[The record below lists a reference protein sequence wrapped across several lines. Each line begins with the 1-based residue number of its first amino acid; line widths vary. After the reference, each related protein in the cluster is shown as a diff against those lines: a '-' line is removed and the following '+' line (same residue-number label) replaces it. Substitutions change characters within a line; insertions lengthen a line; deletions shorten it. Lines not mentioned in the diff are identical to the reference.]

1 MAWIKT
7 VDLSSAGNK
16 LRTLYERVAGPN
28 SQIDNILQVHSLR
41 PHTLVGH
48 MTLYK
53 NVLHHAENELPKWY
67 LESIGVY
74 VSMLNKCDYCVEH
87 HKAGLDRLVGHHR
100 GNVLAEALARHRWP
114 TVEVEQVEFEER
126 GEQKFAAGLPYAKK
140 LTLAPH
146 SVQQVDALN
155 LREQGFSDGEVL
167 ELNQVIAYFN
177 YANRTVLGLGV
188 EIAGETLGLSPS
200 DEADEENWGH
210 QT

>member
-7 VDLSSAGNK
+7 IDLSSAGNK
-16 LRTLYERVAGPN
+16 LRTLYDRVAGPN

-41 PHTLVGH
+41 PHTLAGH

-126 GEQKFAAGLPYAKK
+126 GEQKFAAGLY
-140 LTLAPH
+140 
-146 SVQQVDALN
+146 SI
-155 LREQGFSDGEVL
+155 S
-167 ELNQVIAYFN
+167 
-177 YANRTVLGLGV
+177 
-188 EIAGETLGLSPS
+188 
-200 DEADEENWGH
+200 
-210 QT
+210 